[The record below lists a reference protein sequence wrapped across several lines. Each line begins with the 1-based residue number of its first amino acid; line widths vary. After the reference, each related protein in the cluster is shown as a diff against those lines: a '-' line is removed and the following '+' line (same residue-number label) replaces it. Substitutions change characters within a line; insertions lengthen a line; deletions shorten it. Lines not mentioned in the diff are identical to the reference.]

1 MAEYLH
7 WPINQ
12 SNRAAYL
19 IFWPRII
26 AQSADGFSPEGR
38 ARWFLLRFMRRFP
51 AALLLP
57 ARLAVLLADSLHRRA
72 LLVFGF
78 LRYSVCGFRLKD
90 GSSGSPHGSGM
101 RGILPANIRQER
113 FCSLMTTDNFRG

>member
-57 ARLAVLLADSLHRRA
+57 ARLAVLLAVTPYIGGLC
-72 LLVFGF
+72 LFLVFSDI
-78 LRYSVCGFRLKD
+78 RSVAF
-90 GSSGSPHGSGM
+90 
-101 RGILPANIRQER
+101 A
-113 FCSLMTTDNFRG
+113 